1 MILWFISLE
10 TKHKIWRICFARE
23 LSLFPHIT
31 DLKPST
37 SKCASQS
44 SWWQIAYRKNHP
56 DKINDHKQRS
66 PRDLT
71 WNLSAC
77 LFWSVAVEQE
87 EEFKQTKHTQ
97 KNRLPLIKRDIRL
110 WICKVTSWD
119 GNRKRQWVR
128 QHFQRC
134 PQLIN
139 KHKLHCNPF
148 FGWAWIVCKVVMWWW
163 ERIQKWNGFW
173 HMHRPGNTGILCDSR
188 IIFSS
193 L

>member
-1 MILWFISLE
+1 MLLNHHGGKLLIGRTIQIKLMITSREASEIWLGIYLPVYFGLWLWNKKMSLSKQN
-10 TKHKIWRICFARE
+10 THK
-23 LSLFPHIT
+23 
-31 DLKPST
+31 K
-37 SKCASQS
+37 
-44 SWWQIAYRKNHP
+44 
-56 DKINDHKQRS
+56 
-66 PRDLT
+66 
-71 WNLSAC
+71 
-77 LFWSVAVEQE
+77 
-87 EEFKQTKHTQ
+87 
-97 KNRLPLIKRDIRL
+97 RLPFIKRDIRL

-148 FGWAWIVCKVVMWWW
+148 FGWTWIVCKVVMWWW
-163 ERIQKWNGFW
+163 ERIKKWNGFW
-173 HMHRPGNTGILCDSR
+173 HMHRPENTGILCDSR